1 MVPYYIAKYGYLE
14 SEAGYYLYYLSHLF
28 PGEIDLLKKALL
40 NNKFDSENL
49 HRCFCQVLYKG
60 KIDVLDMLYE
70 NTDIDVSDPEFFII
84 SSKILGRESVN
95 WIVDHNY
102 HTTRPYFYDGY
113 ICYIINS
120 DPGTHHLSSE
130 WLHTQVDGISV
141 AYFLPNSDTYRVEFN
156 YKKISKFIKK
166 LAKKTVQKSG
176 YSLQTDPGEIV

>member
-70 NTDIDVSDPEFFII
+70 NTDIDVSDPEFFITI
-84 SSKILGRESVN
+84 IILLDRIFTTAIFAILLILIQVLIIYPVN
-95 WIVDHNY
+95 GCIHRLMELV
-102 HTTRPYFYDGY
+102 
-113 ICYIINS
+113 
-120 DPGTHHLSSE
+120 
-130 WLHTQVDGISV
+130 
-141 AYFLPNSDTYRVEFN
+141 
-156 YKKISKFIKK
+156 
-166 LAKKTVQKSG
+166 
-176 YSLQTDPGEIV
+176 